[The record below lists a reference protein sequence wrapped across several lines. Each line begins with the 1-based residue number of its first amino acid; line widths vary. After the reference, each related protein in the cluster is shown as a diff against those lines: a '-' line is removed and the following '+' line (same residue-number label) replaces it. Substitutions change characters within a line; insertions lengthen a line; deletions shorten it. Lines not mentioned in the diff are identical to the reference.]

1 MKIEIGKERPEYFK
15 EAYPRELDGAS
26 HFGCAA
32 VIPEVLSLITT
43 FKENRKPNATFYAGT
58 SFAGDSNGHFV
69 IIPYPET
76 GGGHIYTNII
86 RDGGFCVNYLS
97 SKYYGACIKTIE
109 NNGDEDDEVAA
120 GGFTSE
126 LCTTVKAPRITESII
141 SLECVFKST
150 YKLPGHSRAL
160 LLIGEVQYA
169 HIEAGYHIRDKICS
183 PDGFMYNINSAQDL
197 SGGERTPW
205 GAAYLTPFE
214 I

>member
-15 EAYPRELDGAS
+15 EAYPGELDGAS

-43 FKENRKPNATFYAGT
+43 FKENGKPNATFYSGT
-58 SFAGDSNGHFV
+58 SFAGDAGGQFI

-76 GGGHIYTNII
+76 GGGHIYTNIM
-86 RDGGFCVNYLS
+86 RDKVFCVNYLS

-109 NNGDEDDEVAA
+109 NNGDEDDEVEA

-126 LCTTVKAPRITESII
+126 LCTMIKAPRVKESII
-141 SLECVFKST
+141 SLECTFTST
-150 YKLPGHSRAL
+150 YTLPGHNRAL
-160 LLIGEVQYA
+160 ILIGEVQYA
-169 HIEAGYHIRDKICS
+169 HIEPGYHMPDKICGA
-183 PDGFMYNINSAQDL
+183 DGFMYNINSAQDL
-197 SGGERTPW
+197 SGGERMPW
-205 GAAYLTPFE
+205 GAAYLKHFD